1 MKYNVI
7 TDLVL
12 LNVNGGQFSNEA
24 PVQEQEVRY
33 YIPVA
38 AHRAV
43 SDFIVKSMAQYR
55 SLKSAGDA
63 ASFSLP
69 DELFMTYELPV
80 ESDGTNSFVV
90 LPGKPQAWFT
100 GARPIKLI
108 QNKER
113 TYTVPFLSPS
123 LRKAIRGRSA
133 WTEYA
138 DDNRIYLLG
147 VPDGCTMLVTAAL
160 EIQPILSGDSEPEIA
175 IPSSMQDEVVKICI
189 EHFRGQV
196 GMPGDL
202 IADNNQINEQQ

>member
-38 AHRAV
+38 AHKAIA
-43 SDFIVKSMAQYR
+43 DFIAKSMAQYR

-69 DELFMTYELPV
+69 NELFTTYELPV
-80 ESDGTNSFVV
+80 ESDGSSKFVT

-100 GARPIKLI
+100 GANPIKLI

-123 LRKAIRGRSA
+123 LRSAIRGRSA
-133 WTEYA
+133 WVEYSSQ
-138 DDNRIYLLG
+138 NRIYLFG
-147 VPDGCTMLVTAAL
+147 VPTGCNLLVTAAL
-160 EIQPILSGDSEPEIA
+160 EIQPLLSNDSTSEIA
-175 IPSSMQDEVVKICI
+175 IPSSMQDDIVKICI
-189 EHFRGQV
+189 DHFRGQI
-196 GMPGDL
+196 GTPGDL
-202 IADNNQINEQQ
+202 LSDNNQVNEQ